1 MIPILSYIE
10 HTLIFHNLVKNS
22 TIEFMFS
29 LQYYVATTIALT
41 LLDQW
46 KFYQLFGIGGTKFW
60 HKNLADMINWQNRI
74 A

>member
-10 HTLIFHNLVKNS
+10 HTLIFHNFVKNS

-41 LLDQW
+41 LLDQ
-46 KFYQLFGIGGTKFW
+46 
-60 HKNLADMINWQNRI
+60 
-74 A
+74 

>member
-41 LLDQW
+41 LLDQ
-46 KFYQLFGIGGTKFW
+46 
-60 HKNLADMINWQNRI
+60 
-74 A
+74 